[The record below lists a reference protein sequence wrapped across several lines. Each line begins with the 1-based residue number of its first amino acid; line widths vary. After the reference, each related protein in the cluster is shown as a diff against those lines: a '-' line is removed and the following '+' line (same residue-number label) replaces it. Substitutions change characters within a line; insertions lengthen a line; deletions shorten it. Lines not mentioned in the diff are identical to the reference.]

1 MIESIITL
9 LITSVFLFYFGY
21 NAVFNTI
28 ETIEK
33 FYNFKINE
41 SNNSRVF
48 WMKISGYGILFF
60 ALILTVVMIIQIMEM
75 LNGKWT
81 DAVMY

>member
-9 LITSVFLFYFGY
+9 FITSVFLFYFGY

-28 ETIEK
+28 ETIER

-41 SNNSRVF
+41 SNTSRVF

-75 LNGKWT
+75 LNGK
-81 DAVMY
+81 

>member
-21 NAVFNTI
+21 NAVFKTI

-48 WMKISGYGILFF
+48 WMKISGYAILFF
-60 ALILTVVMIIQIMEM
+60 TLILIILLVIQIMEM
-75 LNGKWT
+75 LNGK
-81 DAVMY
+81 

>member
-9 LITSVFLFYFGY
+9 FITSVFLFYFGY
-21 NAVFNTI
+21 NAVFKTI

-41 SNNSRVF
+41 SNTSRVF
-48 WMKISGYGILFF
+48 WMKISGYAILFF
-60 ALILTVVMIIQIMEM
+60 ALILIVVMIIQIMEM
-75 LNGKWT
+75 LNGK
-81 DAVMY
+81 